1 MAISAEDHKRIA
13 GAIHATEQQTSGEI
27 VCVLA
32 RRSSDYTGVAV
43 IGAALI
49 ALAAPWPMIA
59 LTQMAVERL
68 FAAQIAIFFVLLFA
82 GLASPALRLRLV
94 PPAVA
99 RAHAH
104 AAALEQFMIRGL
116 GRKKNATAVLIFVS
130 LAERYV
136 RIIADDK
143 IAARVPQSEWQA
155 AVDALIPH
163 MRDRRI
169 ADGFVAAIER
179 CGAVLAQHFPRRKDD
194 SDELPDRIY
203 VI

>member
-13 GAIHATEQQTSGEI
+13 DAIHAAERQTCGEI

-32 RRSSDYTGVAV
+32 GKSSEYTAVAV
-43 IGAALI
+43 IWAALI
-49 ALAAPWPMIA
+49 ALASPWPMIA
-59 LTQMAVERL
+59 LTQMTVDRI
-68 FAAQIAIFFVLLFA
+68 FAAQIAIFFVLLF
-82 GLASPALRLRLV
+82 GLSWPAIRIRLV

-104 AAALEQFMIRGL
+104 VAAMEQFMIRGL
-116 GRKKNATAVLIFVS
+116 GRKTHGTAVLIYVS

-136 RIIADDK
+136 RIVADEK

-163 MRDRRI
+163 MRDGRI

-179 CGAVLAQHFPRRKDD
+179 CGAVLAQHFPRRPEGNG
-194 SDELPDRIY
+194 ELPDRIY